1 MRVPALVLIV
11 FVDLLLS
18 VHKYFFI
25 IPYLV
30 RKAEINFDNLCSFMF
45 LKCSSFNSFFEEMSP
60 KDKEFDFTKFQK
72 KELKFTFRPADLI
85 IANQTCYADWFW
97 IRKQYC
103 PVFTKAVIIEKDN
116 KRKVGFKPLSIL
128 EFYSHAF
135 GIKFPQILKEE
146 SDDVFY
152 SVEDLMTSQKFLC
165 NNAKRPVCIFPELT
179 KTNGLGILNIE
190 ADIIA
195 MIMEAA
201 KNKEIKITAIRFD
214 HKFKYFSSFNSY
226 DEVGLNV
233 LKGQLCQFTNKYV
246 I

>member
-1 MRVPALVLIV
+1 MTDREFSQFDDPANGLNPFTPLEPAGKPLIGWKLYLRKFLSVVLVFMRIPALLLIV
-11 FVDLLLS
+11 FVDLLLV

-45 LKCSSFNSFFEEMSP
+45 LKCSSFNSFSEEISP

-72 KELKFTFRPADLI
+72 KELKFTFKPADLI

-135 GIKFPQILKEE
+135 GIVFP
-146 SDDVFY
+146 
-152 SVEDLMTSQKFLC
+152 
-165 NNAKRPVCIFPELT
+165 
-179 KTNGLGILNIE
+179 
-190 ADIIA
+190 
-195 MIMEAA
+195 
-201 KNKEIKITAIRFD
+201 
-214 HKFKYFSSFNSY
+214 
-226 DEVGLNV
+226 
-233 LKGQLCQFTNKYV
+233 
-246 I
+246 